1 MSLQRLN
8 FLVVVTVA
16 AVTPAA
22 AAPDSAAIRDFSG
35 FWAHPALGF
44 GPPLSGPGPVRN
56 TSRLPSGAGNFDKLV
71 GDYTNPILKPEA
83 AEIVK
88 ERGAISLSGLAFPDP
103 DNQCLQNPVPYIF
116 WNFDIQLLQQPDK
129 ITIIYEHD
137 DDHREVRMNQP
148 HPAKVIPSIHGDS
161 VGHYEG
167 DTLVI
172 DTVGIKLRPGYAM
185 ADRFGTPYTQAL
197 HVVERYRLIDYAAA
211 KEAQDRAE
219 KEWPRVGDTVDHNY
233 RGKGLQLEFRVEDPG
248 VFTMPWSATITYLR
262 AARTAWE
269 ERICAENIQH
279 YYDLTYYSDRA
290 AHVPIADRPDF

>member
-1 MSLQRLN
+1 MSLQRLD

-16 AVTPAA
+16 AMTPAVAAPNA
-22 AAPDSAAIRDFSG
+22 AAIPDFSG

-56 TSRLPSGAGNFDKLV
+56 TSRLPSGAGNFDRLV

-137 DDHREVRMNQP
+137 DDHREVRMNQS

-172 DTVGIKLRPGYAM
+172 DTVGVELRQGYAM
-185 ADRFGTPYTQAL
+185 IDRFGTPYTKAL

-219 KEWPRVGDTVDHNY
+219 KEWPRVGDTVDRSY

-279 YYDLTYYSDRA
+279 YYDLIYYSDKA
-290 AHVPIADRPDF
+290 AHVPMAGKPDF